1 MAANGI
7 STLATKEA
15 RQIAKLNLAKTN
27 RAATGRRSNYSRA
40 LLPAPYTGN
49 VAVPANGAAT
59 LTTGRPWTSTP

>member
-27 RAATGRRSNYSRA
+27 RAATGRRSLYNRNR
-40 LLPAPYTGN
+40 LPAPYTGN

-59 LTTGRPWTSTP
+59 LEQGRPWRAT

>member
-15 RQIAKLNLAKTN
+15 RQIAKLNLAKAK
-27 RAATGRRSNYSRA
+27 RATTDRRSNYSRA

-49 VAVPANGAAT
+49 VAVPSGNALVA
-59 LTTGRPWTSTP
+59 GRPWT

>member
-15 RQIAKLNLAKTN
+15 RQIAKLDP
-27 RAATGRRSNYSRA
+27 AATKRGTTERRSNVNRA

-59 LTTGRPWTSTP
+59 LTTGRPWT

>member
-7 STLATKEA
+7 STMATKEA
-15 RQIAKLNLAKTN
+15 RQIAKLDLAATKRGT
-27 RAATGRRSNYSRA
+27 TGRRDSYDRA

-59 LTTGRPWTSTP
+59 LTTGRPWT

>member
-27 RAATGRRSNYSRA
+27 RTATGRRSNYSRTS
-40 LLPAPYTGN
+40 LPAPYTGN
-49 VAVPANGAAT
+49 VAVPTGNALVA
-59 LTTGRPWTSTP
+59 GRPWT

>member
-15 RQIAKLNLAKTN
+15 RQIAKLDLAATK
-27 RAATGRRSNYSRA
+27 RATTGRRSTYNRA

-59 LTTGRPWTSTP
+59 LTTGRPWT